1 MKPLLYLYKE
11 PEKGFELYFNGIST
25 VFGLKAIDKSDNIRL
40 TSIVCRNYGFATL
53 KAFPEFIKSR

>member
-11 PEKGFELYFNGIST
+11 SEKGFESYFYGIST

-40 TSIVCRNYGFATL
+40 TSIVYKNYGFASE